1 MVVVR
6 TDWCLDVRGVG
17 GVTVT
22 LLPSCQVDHRDGDG
36 VTGHQGVAEEKTG
49 LVRECFHSLLLTSL
63 RFS

>member
-17 GVTVT
+17 CVTVT

-36 VTGHQGVAEEKTG
+36 VTGHQGVAGENTG
-49 LVRECFHSLLLTSL
+49 FMSEY
-63 RFS
+63 